1 MSPRPCVESIPAP
14 AFQWI
19 FQRTVSGADD
29 RGRYG
34 SPEKGNTTMLTRL
47 GRLAV
52 RRSRAVLIG
61 VLLVFLGLAVYGA
74 GAQND
79 LDLARWSSPGT
90 ESVRAGDVLREE
102 FGTGNPNLALLVTAR
117 DGDVD
122 SAGTRDAARALAQEV
137 ERLPL
142 VTDVTSYWDSDS
154 LALRGTDGRRALVLV
169 RLEGSATEAREQLA
183 TLSPRLTRTTDE
195 LTVQVGGQEE
205 ISRQVGEQART
216 DFLRAELFALPAVL
230 LLLVLVYRRTTAAL
244 LTVAVGLLS
253 VLGTLAGLRVIAQ
266 FTEVSTFAANLA
278 LVLGLGLGVDYS
290 LFVISRYRE
299 ERAVGRPGPDAV
311 VRATAVA
318 GRTVVFSGV
327 TVAVSLCA
335 LLVFPFFFLSSFA
348 YAGVLVVVT
357 AVAGAVVFLPA
368 ALARWGHRVERPDAP
383 TTSGFWHRT
392 ALAAM
397 RRPLLAG
404 AGVLTVL
411 LLAASPLL
419 GLRFGL
425 PDERTLPE
433 GTSSRTTSEIVHEE
447 FPAEPTD
454 TIQVVLTKPTTKSLT
469 GAPTEAPTTTAA
481 TRAYA
486 AELSSIPGVFQV
498 DAPSGTYRDGR
509 RTGAPGQDRLT
520 APDGR
525 VRLALVPTQEAMR
538 GDVPALV
545 ERVRDLPAP
554 DGVLVGGYPGETTD
568 FRATLLDR
576 LPLAAGL
583 VLGAT
588 YLILFLMTGSV
599 LLPLKATVL
608 NLLSLAVMFG
618 CLVWVFQDG
627 NLSGVLGFTPTGSI
641 EPSIPVLMFC
651 VAYGLSMDYEVFLL
665 SRIKEEH
672 DRTGDTVSAVAEGIR
687 RSAPLITAAAGI
699 LALSFLSYATGGVV
713 FLKELG
719 IGTAL
724 TILVDATL
732 IRVVLLPV
740 TMRLAGRANWW
751 APKPLRRF
759 RIKEAAEPELD
770 QVLHREYV

>member
-1 MSPRPCVESIPAP
+1 
-14 AFQWI
+14 
-19 FQRTVSGADD
+19 
-29 RGRYG
+29 
-34 SPEKGNTTMLTRL
+34 MLTRL
-47 GRLAV
+47 GRMAV
-52 RRSRAVLIG
+52 RHSRAVLIG
-61 VLLVFLGLAVYGA
+61 FLLAFLGLGAYGA
-74 GAQND
+74 GAQGD
-79 LDLARWSSPGT
+79 LDLSRWDSPGT
-90 ESVRAGDVLREE
+90 ESVRAGEELRDH
-102 FGTGNPNLALLVTAR
+102 FRTGNPNLAVLVTAR

-122 SAGTRDAARALAQEV
+122 SPATEQAARELTAEV

-142 VTDVTSYWDSDS
+142 VTDLTSYWDAGSP
-154 LALRGTDGRRALVLV
+154 ALRGEDGRRALILA
-169 RLEGSATEAREQLA
+169 RLEGTATETRAELA
-183 TLSPRLTRTTDE
+183 KTSPQLTRTTPQLDI
-195 LTVQVGGQEE
+195 TVGGQEE

-216 DFLRAELFALPAVL
+216 DFLRAEAFALPAVL
-230 LLLVLVYRRTTAAL
+230 LLLILVYRRTAAAL

-253 VLGTLAGLRVIAQ
+253 VLGTLAGLRAIAQ

-290 LFVISRYRE
+290 LFVINRYRE
-299 ERAVGRPGPDAV
+299 ERAAGHDQPTSA
-311 VRATAVA
+311 VRATRVA
-318 GRTVVFSGV
+318 GRTVAFSGV

-348 YAGVLVVVT
+348 YAGVLVVCW
-357 AVAGAVVFLPA
+357 AVAGAVLFLPA
-368 ALARWGHRVERPDAP
+368 ALARWGHRVERPTAP
-383 TTSGFWHRT
+383 ASGFWHRT
-392 ALAAM
+392 ALTAM
-397 RRPLLAG
+397 RRPLVAG

-411 LLAASPLL
+411 LIAASPLL

-425 PDERTLPE
+425 PDERTLPA
-433 GTSSRTTSEIVHEE
+433 GTSSRTTSEIVHRE
-447 FPAEPTD
+447 FAAEPTD
-454 TIQVVLTKPTTKSLT
+454 TVQIVLGEQVS
-469 GAPTEAPTTTAA
+469 

-486 AELSSIPGVFQV
+486 TALSRLPGVHQV
-498 DAPSGTYRDGR
+498 DAPEGTYQDGR

-525 VRLALVPTQEAMR
+525 VRLAVVPTQQAMY
-538 GDVPALV
+538 GDVPAFV
-545 ERVRDLPAP
+545 DRIRDTPAP
-554 DGVLVGGYPGETTD
+554 APALVGGYPAETTD

-576 LPLAAGL
+576 LPLAVAL
-583 VLGAT
+583 VLVAT
-588 YLILFLMTGSV
+588 YVILFLMTGSV
-599 LLPLKATVL
+599 LLPAKATVL
-608 NLLSLAVMFG
+608 NLLSLSVMFG

-627 NLSGVLGFTPTGSI
+627 HLSGLLGFTPTGSI

-665 SRIKEEH
+665 ARIKEEH
-672 DRTGDTVSAVAEGIR
+672 DRTGDTVRAVAEGIR

-751 APKPLRRF
+751 APRWLRGLRV
-759 RIKEAAEPELD
+759 REGGGEKD
-770 QVLHREYV
+770 VLRGEYV

>member
-1 MSPRPCVESIPAP
+1 
-14 AFQWI
+14 
-19 FQRTVSGADD
+19 
-29 RGRYG
+29 
-34 SPEKGNTTMLTRL
+34 MLTRL

-61 VLLVFLGLAVYGA
+61 VLLAFLGLGAYGA
-74 GAQND
+74 GAQGD
-79 LDLARWSSPGT
+79 LDLSRWSAPGT

-122 SAGTRDAARALAQEV
+122 STRTERAARALAREV
-137 ERLPL
+137 AELPL
-142 VTDVTSYWDSDS
+142 VTDVTSYWDAESP
-154 LALRGTDGRRALVLV
+154 ALRGTDGRRALLLA

-183 TLSPRLTRTTDE
+183 TLSPRLTRTTPE

-216 DFLRAELFALPAVL
+216 DFLRAELFALPAVVL
-230 LLLVLVYRRTTAAL
+230 LLILVYRRTTAAL

-253 VLGTLAGLRVIAQ
+253 VLGTLAGLRAIAQ

-299 ERAVGRPGPDAV
+299 ERAAGHAQPDAV

-348 YAGVLVVVT
+348 YAGVLVVAT
-357 AVAGAVVFLPA
+357 AVTGAVLFLPA
-368 ALARWGHRVERPDAP
+368 ALARWGHRVERTGTAP
-383 TTSGFWHRT
+383 AAGFWHRT

-404 AGVLTVL
+404 TGVLAVL

-425 PDERTLPE
+425 PDERALPE
-433 GTSSRTTSEIVHEE
+433 GTSSRTTSEIVHKE
-447 FPAEPTD
+447 FAAEPTD
-454 TIQVVLTKPTTKSLT
+454 TIQVVLTEPLT
-469 GAPTEAPTTTAA
+469 NTSAA
-481 TRAYA
+481 KAGTGAYA
-486 AELSSIPGVFQV
+486 AQLSRIPGVFQV
-498 DAPSGTYRDGR
+498 DAPSGAYRDGQ
-509 RTGAPGQDRLT
+509 RTGEPGQNRLT
-520 APDGR
+520 APGGR
-525 VRLALVPTQEAMR
+525 VRLALVPTQEAMY

-545 ERVRDLPAP
+545 DRVRDTPAP
-554 DGVLVGGYPGETTD
+554 AGVLVGGYPGETTD
-568 FRATLLDR
+568 FRSTLLER
-576 LPLAAGL
+576 LPLAAGIVL
-583 VLGAT
+583 VAT
-588 YLILFLMTGSV
+588 YLILFLLTGSV
-599 LLPLKATVL
+599 LLPAKATVL
-608 NLLSLAVMFG
+608 NLLSLSVMFG

-627 NLSGVLGFTPTGSI
+627 NLSGVLGFTATGSI

-672 DRTGDTVSAVAEGIR
+672 DRTGDTERAVGEGIR

-751 APKPLRRF
+751 APKALRRF
-759 RIKEAAEPELD
+759 RIREAQDPEPER
-770 QVLHREYV
+770 VLHREYV

>member
-1 MSPRPCVESIPAP
+1 MSPHPCVESIPAP

-34 SPEKGNTTMLTRL
+34 FPEKGHTTMLTRL

-52 RRSRAVLIG
+52 RRSGAVLIG
-61 VLLVFLGLAVYGA
+61 VLLVLLGLAAYGA
-74 GAQND
+74 GAQDD

-122 SAGTRDAARALAQEV
+122 SARTREAARALAQEV

-142 VTDVTSYWDSDS
+142 VTDVTSYWDADS
-154 LALRGTDGRRALVLV
+154 RALRGTDGRRALVLV

-183 TLSPRLTRTTDE
+183 TLSPRLTRTTDK

-230 LLLVLVYRRTTAAL
+230 LLLVLVHRRTTAAL

-253 VLGTLAGLRVIAQ
+253 VLGTLAGLRAIAQ

-299 ERAVGRPGPDAV
+299 ERAAGRPQPDAV

-368 ALARWGHRVERPDAP
+368 ALARWGHRVERPA
-383 TTSGFWHRT
+383 TRTSGFWHRT

-454 TIQVVLTKPTTKSLT
+454 TIQVVLTKPLAKTPTTTS
-469 GAPTEAPTTTAA
+469 ATTTAA
-481 TRAYA
+481 MRAYA

-498 DAPSGTYRDGR
+498 DAPSGTYRDGQ
-509 RTGAPGQDRLT
+509 RTSAPGQDRLT

-525 VRLALVPTQEAMR
+525 VRMALVPTQEAMR

-545 ERVRDLPAP
+545 ERIGDTPAP

-608 NLLSLAVMFG
+608 NLLSLSVMFG

-672 DRTGDTVSAVAEGIR
+672 DRTGDTVRAVAEGIR

-759 RIKEAAEPELD
+759 RIREAAEPEPE
-770 QVLHREYV
+770 QVLRREYV

>member
-34 SPEKGNTTMLTRL
+34 SPAKGHTTMLTRL

-52 RRSRAVLIG
+52 RRSRAVLVG
-61 VLLVFLGLAVYGA
+61 VLLTFLGLAAYGA

-122 SAGTRDAARALAQEV
+122 SARTRDAARALAQEV
-137 ERLPL
+137 EGLPL

-253 VLGTLAGLRVIAQ
+253 VLGTLAGLRAIAQ

-299 ERAVGRPGPDAV
+299 ERAAGRPGPDAV

-368 ALARWGHRVERPDAP
+368 ALARWGHRVERPAAR
-383 TTSGFWHRT
+383 TSSGFWHRT

-454 TIQVVLTKPTTKSLT
+454 TIQVVLTKPPT
-469 GAPTEAPTTTAA
+469 GTSAEAPAKSA
-481 TRAYA
+481 DLRAYA
-486 AELSSIPGVFQV
+486 AELSSIQGVFQV
-498 DAPSGTYRDGR
+498 DAPSGTYRDGQ

-520 APDGR
+520 APDGS

-672 DRTGDTVSAVAEGIR
+672 DRTGDTGRAVAEGIR

-713 FLKELG
+713 FLKEMG

-759 RIKEAAEPELD
+759 RIKEAPEPEPD
-770 QVLHREYV
+770 QVLRREYV

>member
-1 MSPRPCVESIPAP
+1 
-14 AFQWI
+14 
-19 FQRTVSGADD
+19 
-29 RGRYG
+29 
-34 SPEKGNTTMLTRL
+34 MLTRL

-61 VLLVFLGLAVYGA
+61 VLLTFLGLAAYGA

-122 SAGTRDAARALAQEV
+122 SAGTREAGRALAQEV

-142 VTDVTSYWDSDS
+142 VTDVTSYWDADS
-154 LALRGTDGRRALVLV
+154 RALRGTDGRRALVLV

-183 TLSPRLTRTTDE
+183 TLSPRLTRTTPE
-195 LTVQVGGQEE
+195 LAVQVGGQEE

-299 ERAVGRPGPDAV
+299 ERAAGRPQPDAV

-368 ALARWGHRVERPDAP
+368 ALARWGHRVERPDAR
-383 TTSGFWHRT
+383 TSSGFWHRT

-454 TIQVVLTKPTTKSLT
+454 SIQVVLAKPTTKSPAT
-469 GAPTEAPTTTAA
+469 TTTAA

-486 AELSSIPGVFQV
+486 AELSSIQGVFQV
-498 DAPSGTYRDGR
+498 EAPSGTYRDGQ

-520 APDGR
+520 ASDGR

-545 ERVRDLPAP
+545 ERVRDTPAP
-554 DGVLVGGYPGETTD
+554 ADVLVGGYPGETTD

-608 NLLSLAVMFG
+608 NLLSLSVMFG
-618 CLVWVFQDG
+618 CLVWVFQEG

-672 DRTGDTVSAVAEGIR
+672 DRTGDTGLAVAEGIR

-759 RIKEAAEPELD
+759 RIREAPEPEPER
-770 QVLHREYV
+770 VLRREYV

>member
-1 MSPRPCVESIPAP
+1 
-14 AFQWI
+14 
-19 FQRTVSGADD
+19 
-29 RGRYG
+29 
-34 SPEKGNTTMLTRL
+34 MLTRL

-61 VLLVFLGLAVYGA
+61 VLLTFLGLAAYGA

-122 SAGTRDAARALAQEV
+122 SARTRDAARALAQEV
-137 ERLPL
+137 EGLPL

-154 LALRGTDGRRALVLV
+154 LALRATDGRRALVLV

-253 VLGTLAGLRVIAQ
+253 VLGTLAGLRAIAQ

-299 ERAVGRPGPDAV
+299 ERAAGRPGPDAV

-368 ALARWGHRVERPDAP
+368 ALARWGHRVERPAAR
-383 TTSGFWHRT
+383 TSSGFWHRT

-454 TIQVVLTKPTTKSLT
+454 TIQVLLTKPST
-469 GAPTEAPTTTAA
+469 GTSAEAPAKAA
-481 TRAYA
+481 DLRAYA
-486 AELSSIPGVFQV
+486 AELSSIQGVFQV
-498 DAPSGTYRDGR
+498 DAPSGTYRDGQ

-672 DRTGDTVSAVAEGIR
+672 DRTGDTGHAVAEGIR

-713 FLKELG
+713 FLKEMG

-759 RIKEAAEPELD
+759 RIKEAPEPEPD
-770 QVLHREYV
+770 QVLRREYV

>member
-1 MSPRPCVESIPAP
+1 M
-14 AFQWI
+14 
-19 FQRTVSGADD
+19 
-29 RGRYG
+29 
-34 SPEKGNTTMLTRL
+34 
-47 GRLAV
+47 
-52 RRSRAVLIG
+52 
-61 VLLVFLGLAVYGA
+61 
-74 GAQND
+74 
-79 LDLARWSSPGT
+79 
-90 ESVRAGDVLREE
+90 
-102 FGTGNPNLALLVTAR
+102 
-117 DGDVD
+117 
-122 SAGTRDAARALAQEV
+122 
-137 ERLPL
+137 
-142 VTDVTSYWDSDS
+142 
-154 LALRGTDGRRALVLV
+154 RGTDGRRALVLV

-183 TLSPRLTRTTDE
+183 TLSPRLTRTTPE

-230 LLLVLVYRRTTAAL
+230 LLLVLVHRRATAAL

-253 VLGTLAGLRVIAQ
+253 VLGTLAGLRAIAQ

-299 ERAVGRPGPDAV
+299 ERAAGRPQPEAV

-327 TVAVSLCA
+327 TVAVSLSA
-335 LLVFPFFFLSSFA
+335 LLVFPLFFLSSFA

-368 ALARWGHRVERPDAP
+368 ALTRWGHRVERPAAR
-383 TTSGFWHRT
+383 TSSGFWHRT

-425 PDERTLPE
+425 PDERTLPD

-454 TIQVVLTKPTTKSLT
+454 TIQVVLAEPPTAT
-469 GAPTEAPTTTAA
+469 PTAA
-481 TRAYA
+481 LATTPDLRAYA
-486 AELSSIPGVFQV
+486 AALSSIPGVFQV
-498 DAPSGTYRDGR
+498 DAPSGTYRDGQ
-509 RTGAPGQDRLT
+509 RTGAPGQDRLR

-545 ERVRDLPAP
+545 ERVRDVPAP

-568 FRATLLDR
+568 FRAALLDR

-608 NLLSLAVMFG
+608 NLLSLSVMFG

-672 DRTGDTVSAVAEGIR
+672 DRTGDTGRAVAEGIR

-751 APKPLRRF
+751 APKPLRRL
-759 RIKEAAEPELD
+759 RIREAPEPEPD
-770 QVLHREYV
+770 QVLRREYV

>member
-1 MSPRPCVESIPAP
+1 
-14 AFQWI
+14 
-19 FQRTVSGADD
+19 
-29 RGRYG
+29 
-34 SPEKGNTTMLTRL
+34 MLTRL

-61 VLLVFLGLAVYGA
+61 VLLTFLGLAAYGA

-122 SAGTRDAARALAQEV
+122 SASTRDAARALAQEV
-137 ERLPL
+137 EGLPL

-253 VLGTLAGLRVIAQ
+253 VLGTLAGLRAIAQ

-299 ERAVGRPGPDAV
+299 ERAAGRPGPDAV

-368 ALARWGHRVERPDAP
+368 ALARWGHRVERPAAR
-383 TTSGFWHRT
+383 TSSGFWHRT

-454 TIQVVLTKPTTKSLT
+454 TIQVVLTKSPTGTT
-469 GAPTEAPTTTAA
+469 TTATTAA

-486 AELSSIPGVFQV
+486 AELSSIQGVFQV
-498 DAPSGTYRDGR
+498 DAPSGTYRDGQ

-520 APDGR
+520 APEGR

-672 DRTGDTVSAVAEGIR
+672 DRTGDTAHAVAEGIR

-713 FLKELG
+713 FLKEMG

-759 RIKEAAEPELD
+759 RIKEAPEPEPD
-770 QVLHREYV
+770 QVLRREYV

>member
-1 MSPRPCVESIPAP
+1 
-14 AFQWI
+14 
-19 FQRTVSGADD
+19 
-29 RGRYG
+29 
-34 SPEKGNTTMLTRL
+34 MLTRL

-52 RRSRAVLIG
+52 HHSRAVLAG
-61 VLLVFLGLAVYGA
+61 ALLVLLGLGAYGA
-74 GAQND
+74 GAQSD
-79 LDLARWSSPGT
+79 LDLSRWSSPGT
-90 ESVRAGDVLREE
+90 ESVRAGDVLRDD
-102 FGTGNPNLALLVTAR
+102 FRTGNPNLALLVTAR

-122 SAGTRDAARALAQEV
+122 SPRTERAARELAEEV
-137 ERLPL
+137 GQLPL
-142 VTDVTSYWDSDS
+142 VTHVTSYWSADSP
-154 LALRGTDGRRALVLV
+154 ALRGEDGRRALILA
-169 RLEGSATEAREQLA
+169 RLEGTATETREELA
-183 TLSPRLTRTTDE
+183 SVSPRLTRITPE
-195 LTVQVGGQEE
+195 LDVRVGGQEE
-205 ISRQVGEQART
+205 ISRQVGEEARA
-216 DFLRAELFALPAVL
+216 DFLRAEAFALPVVL
-230 LLLVLVYRRTTAAL
+230 LLLILVYRRTAAAL
-244 LTVAVGLLS
+244 LTVGVGLLS
-253 VLGTLAGLRVIAQ
+253 VLGTLAGLRLLAQ
-266 FTEVSTFAANLA
+266 FTVVSTFAANLA

-290 LFVISRYRE
+290 LFVINRYRE
-299 ERAVGRPGPDAV
+299 ERNAGRAQQEAVL
-311 VRATAVA
+311 RATVVA

-348 YAGVLVVVT
+348 YAGVLVVLS
-357 AVAGAVVFLPA
+357 AVVGAVLVLPA
-368 ALARWGHRVERPDAP
+368 GLARWGHRVERPATP
-383 TTSGFWHRT
+383 ASGFWHRT
-392 ALAAM
+392 ALAAL

-433 GTSSRTTSEIVHEE
+433 GTSSRTTAEIVHRE
-447 FPAEPTD
+447 FAAEPTD
-454 TIQVVLTKPTTKSLT
+454 TVQVVLAESV
-469 GAPTEAPTTTAA
+469 G

-486 AELSSIPGVFQV
+486 AELSRLPGVFQV
-498 DAPSGTYRDGR
+498 DAPEGAYQDGR

-520 APDGR
+520 AADGR
-525 VRLALVPTQEAMR
+525 VRLAVVPTQQALY
-538 GDVPALV
+538 GDVPAFV
-545 ERVRDLPAP
+545 DRVRDSPAP
-554 DGVLVGGYPGETTD
+554 APALVGGYPGETTD

-576 LPLAAGL
+576 LPLAVGL

-588 YLILFLMTGSV
+588 YVILFLMTGSV
-599 LLPLKATVL
+599 LLPAKATVL
-608 NLLSLAVMFG
+608 NLLSLSVMFG

-627 NLSGVLGFTPTGSI
+627 HLSGPLGFTPAGSI

-665 SRIKEEH
+665 ARIKEEH
-672 DRTGDTVSAVAEGIR
+672 ERTGDTVRAVGEGIR

-699 LALSFLSYATGGVV
+699 LALSFLSYATSGVV

-751 APKPLRRF
+751 APRPLRRW
-759 RIKEAAEPELD
+759 RVREAD
-770 QVLHREYV
+770 VLRGEYP

>member
-1 MSPRPCVESIPAP
+1 
-14 AFQWI
+14 
-19 FQRTVSGADD
+19 
-29 RGRYG
+29 
-34 SPEKGNTTMLTRL
+34 MLTRL

-52 RRSRAVLIG
+52 RRSRAVLLG
-61 VLLVFLGLAVYGA
+61 ALLVFLGLGAYGA

-79 LDLARWSSPGT
+79 LDLSRWSAPGT

-122 SAGTRDAARALAQEV
+122 SPGTARAARALAAEV
-137 ERLPL
+137 EDLPL
-142 VTDVTSYWDSDS
+142 VTDVTSYWDAGSS
-154 LALRGTDGRRALVLV
+154 ALRNVDGTRALVLA
-169 RLEGSATEAREQLA
+169 RLEGSATETRQELA
-183 TLSPRLTRTTDE
+183 TLSPRLTRVTPE
-195 LTVQVGGQEE
+195 LTVRVGGQEE
-205 ISRQVGEQART
+205 ISRQVGEQARA
-216 DFLRAELFALPAVL
+216 DFLRAEALAIPAVVL
-230 LLLVLVYRRTTAAL
+230 LLILVYRRTVAAL

-253 VLGTLAGLRVIAQ
+253 VFGTLAGLRLLAQ

-290 LFVISRYRE
+290 LFVINRYRE
-299 ERAVGRPGPDAV
+299 ERAAGHAQQAAV
-311 VRATAVA
+311 VRATATA

-348 YAGVLVVVT
+348 YAGVLVVLT
-357 AVAGAVVFLPA
+357 AVAGAVLFLPA
-368 ALARWGHRVERPDAP
+368 ALARWGHRVERPAAP
-383 TTSGFWHRT
+383 TSGFWHRT
-392 ALAAM
+392 ALRAM
-397 RRPLLAG
+397 RRPLVTG

-425 PDERTLPE
+425 PDERTLPT
-433 GTSSRTTSEIVHEE
+433 GTSSRTTAEIVHEE

-454 TIQVVLTKPTTKSLT
+454 TVQVVLDKQ
-469 GAPTEAPTTTAA
+469 AD

-486 AELSSIPGVFQV
+486 AELSRIPGIFQV
-498 DAPSGTYRDGR
+498 DAPEGAYRDGG
-509 RTGAPGQDRLT
+509 RTGPAGQDGLT

-525 VRLALVPTQEAMR
+525 VRLALIPTQGALY

-545 ERVRDLPAP
+545 ERVRDTPAP
-554 DGVLVGGYPGETTD
+554 ARALVGGYPGETTD
-568 FRATLLDR
+568 FRSTLLNR
-576 LPLAAGL
+576 LPFAIGL
-583 VLGAT
+583 VLAAT

-608 NLLSLAVMFG
+608 NLLSLGVMFG

-627 NLSGVLGFTPTGSI
+627 HLSGVLGFTPTGSI
-641 EPSIPVLMFC
+641 EPSVPVLMFC

-665 SRIKEEH
+665 ARIKEEH
-672 DRTGDTVSAVAEGIR
+672 DRTGDTERAVAEGIR

-699 LALSFLSYATGGVV
+699 LALSFLSYVTGGVV

-719 IGTAL
+719 LGTAL

-751 APKPLRRF
+751 APKPLRR
-759 RIKEAAEPELD
+759 
-770 QVLHREYV
+770 LHRRIGITEEPREVLRGEYV

>member
-1 MSPRPCVESIPAP
+1 
-14 AFQWI
+14 
-19 FQRTVSGADD
+19 
-29 RGRYG
+29 
-34 SPEKGNTTMLTRL
+34 MLTRL

-61 VLLVFLGLAVYGA
+61 VLLTFLGLAAYGA

-122 SAGTRDAARALAQEV
+122 SARTRDAARALAQEV

-154 LALRGTDGRRALVLV
+154 LALRATDGRRALVLV
-169 RLEGSATEAREQLA
+169 RLEGSATDAREQLGR
-183 TLSPRLTRTTDE
+183 LSPRLTRTTDE

-244 LTVAVGLLS
+244 LTIAVGLLS
-253 VLGTLAGLRVIAQ
+253 VLGTLAGLRAIAQ

-299 ERAVGRPGPDAV
+299 ERAAGRPGPDAV

-357 AVAGAVVFLPA
+357 AVVGAVVFLPA
-368 ALARWGHRVERPDAP
+368 ALARWGHRVERPAAR
-383 TTSGFWHRT
+383 TSSGFWHRT

-454 TIQVVLTKPTTKSLT
+454 IIQVVLTKSPTGTT
-469 GAPTEAPTTTAA
+469 TTATTAA

-486 AELSSIPGVFQV
+486 AELSSIQGVFQV
-498 DAPSGTYRDGR
+498 DAPSGTYRDGQ

-520 APDGR
+520 APEGR

-672 DRTGDTVSAVAEGIR
+672 DRTGDTGRAVAEGIR

-713 FLKELG
+713 FLKEMG

-759 RIKEAAEPELD
+759 RIKEAPEPEPD
-770 QVLHREYV
+770 QVLRREYA

>member
-34 SPEKGNTTMLTRL
+34 SPAKGHTTMLTRL

-61 VLLVFLGLAVYGA
+61 VLLTFLGLAAYGA

-122 SAGTRDAARALAQEV
+122 SASTRDAARALAQEV
-137 ERLPL
+137 EGLPL

-154 LALRGTDGRRALVLV
+154 LALRATDGRRALVLV

-183 TLSPRLTRTTDE
+183 TLSTRLTRTTDE

-253 VLGTLAGLRVIAQ
+253 VLGTLAGLRAIAQ

-299 ERAVGRPGPDAV
+299 ERAAGRPGPDAV

-368 ALARWGHRVERPDAP
+368 ALARWGHRVERPAAR
-383 TTSGFWHRT
+383 TSSGFWHRT

-454 TIQVVLTKPTTKSLT
+454 TIQVVLTKSPTGTT
-469 GAPTEAPTTTAA
+469 TTATTAA

-486 AELSSIPGVFQV
+486 AELSSIQGVFQV
-498 DAPSGTYRDGR
+498 DAPSGTYRDGQ

-520 APDGR
+520 APEGR

-672 DRTGDTVSAVAEGIR
+672 DRTGDTAHAVAEGIR

-713 FLKELG
+713 FLKEMG

-759 RIKEAAEPELD
+759 RIKEAPEPEPD
-770 QVLHREYV
+770 QVLRREYV

>member
-1 MSPRPCVESIPAP
+1 
-14 AFQWI
+14 
-19 FQRTVSGADD
+19 
-29 RGRYG
+29 
-34 SPEKGNTTMLTRL
+34 MLTRL

-61 VLLVFLGLAVYGA
+61 VLLTFLGLAAYGA

-122 SAGTRDAARALAQEV
+122 SASTREAARALAQEV
-137 ERLPL
+137 EGLPL

-253 VLGTLAGLRVIAQ
+253 VLGTLAGLRAIAQ

-299 ERAVGRPGPDAV
+299 ERAAGRPGPDAV

-368 ALARWGHRVERPDAP
+368 ALARWGHRVERPAAR
-383 TTSGFWHRT
+383 TSSGFWHRT

-433 GTSSRTTSEIVHEE
+433 GTSSRNTSEIVHEE

-454 TIQVVLTKPTTKSLT
+454 TIQVVLTKSPTGTT
-469 GAPTEAPTTTAA
+469 TTATTAA

-486 AELSSIPGVFQV
+486 AELSSIQGVFQV
-498 DAPSGTYRDGR
+498 DAPSGTYRDGQ

-520 APDGR
+520 APDGS

-672 DRTGDTVSAVAEGIR
+672 DRTGDTGRAVAEGIR

-713 FLKELG
+713 FLKEMG

-759 RIKEAAEPELD
+759 RIKEAPEPDPD
-770 QVLHREYV
+770 QVLRREYA

>member
-1 MSPRPCVESIPAP
+1 MSPRPCVERIPAP

-34 SPEKGNTTMLTRL
+34 SPEKGHTTMLTRL

-61 VLLVFLGLAVYGA
+61 VLLTFLGLAVYGA

-122 SAGTRDAARALAQEV
+122 SARTRDAARVLVQEV

-142 VTDVTSYWDSDS
+142 VTDVTSYWDADS
-154 LALRGTDGRRALVLV
+154 RALRGTGGRRALVLV

-230 LLLVLVYRRTTAAL
+230 LLLILVYRRTTAAL
-244 LTVAVGLLS
+244 LTVGVGLLS
-253 VLGTLAGLRVIAQ
+253 VIGTLAGLRAIAQ

-299 ERAVGRPGPDAV
+299 ERAAGRPQPDAV
-311 VRATAVA
+311 VRATTVA

-327 TVAVSLCA
+327 TVAVSLSA

-368 ALARWGHRVERPDAP
+368 ALARWGHRVERPDAR
-383 TTSGFWHRT
+383 TSSGFWHRT

-454 TIQVVLTKPTTKSLT
+454 TIQVVLAKPHT
-469 GAPTEAPTTTAA
+469 GTPTAA
-481 TRAYA
+481 LATPPDLRAYA
-486 AELSSIPGVFQV
+486 AELSSVPGVFQV
-498 DAPSGTYRDGR
+498 DAPSGTYRDGQ

-525 VRLALVPTQEAMR
+525 VRLALVPTQEAMG

-545 ERVRDLPAP
+545 ERVRDVSAP

-672 DRTGDTVSAVAEGIR
+672 DRTGDTTRAVAEGIR

-759 RIKEAAEPELD
+759 RIKEAPEPEPD
-770 QVLHREYV
+770 QVLRREYV

>member
-1 MSPRPCVESIPAP
+1 
-14 AFQWI
+14 
-19 FQRTVSGADD
+19 
-29 RGRYG
+29 
-34 SPEKGNTTMLTRL
+34 MLTRL

-52 RRSRAVLIG
+52 RYNRAVLVG
-61 VLLVFLGLAVYGA
+61 FLLVFLGLGAYGA

-90 ESVRAGDVLREE
+90 ESVRAADALRDS
-102 FGTGNPNLALLVTAR
+102 FRTGNPNLAVLVTAR

-122 SAGTRDAARALAQEV
+122 SARTERAARELAAQV
-137 ERLPL
+137 EQLPL
-142 VTDVTSYWDSDS
+142 VTDVTSYWDADS
-154 LALRGTDGRRALVLV
+154 PALRSEHGRRALILA
-169 RLEGSATEAREQLA
+169 RIDGTATETREELA
-183 TLSPRLTRTTDE
+183 TVSPRLTRTTAD
-195 LTVQVGGQEE
+195 LDVRVGGQEE
-205 ISRQVGEQART
+205 ISRQVGEEARA
-216 DFLRAELFALPAVL
+216 DFLRAEAFALPVVL
-230 LLLVLVYRRTTAAL
+230 LLLILLYRRTVAAL
-244 LTVAVGLLS
+244 LTVAVGLFS
-253 VLGTLAGLRVIAQ
+253 VVGTLAGLRAIAQ
-266 FTEVSTFAANLA
+266 FTQVSTFAANLA
-278 LVLGLGLGVDYS
+278 LVLGLGLGIDYS
-290 LFVISRYRE
+290 LFVINRYRE
-299 ERAVGRPGPDAV
+299 ERGAERGRPEAV
-311 VRATAVA
+311 LGATVAA

-348 YAGVLVVVT
+348 YAGVLVVLT
-357 AVAGAVVFLPA
+357 AVTGAVLFLPA
-368 ALARWGHRVERPDAP
+368 ALARWGHRVERPDPPA
-383 TTSGFWHRT
+383 SGFWHRT

-411 LLAASPLL
+411 LLSASPLL

-433 GTSSRTTSEIVHEE
+433 GTSSRTTSEIVHQE
-447 FPAEPTD
+447 FAAEPTD
-454 TIQVVLTKPTTKSLT
+454 TVQVVLDRK
-469 GAPTEAPTTTAA
+469 AE

-486 AELSSIPGVFQV
+486 ARLSRVPGVFQV
-498 DAPSGTYRDGR
+498 EAPEGAYRDGR
-509 RTGAPGQDRLT
+509 RTGPPGQDRLT

-525 VRLALVPTQEAMR
+525 VRLAVVPTQQAMY
-538 GDVPALV
+538 GDVPAFV
-545 ERVRDLPAP
+545 ERVRGTPAP
-554 DGVLVGGYPGETTD
+554 ATVLVGGYPGETTD
-568 FRATLLDR
+568 FRSTLLDR
-576 LPLAAGL
+576 LPLAVGL

-588 YLILFLMTGSV
+588 YVILFLMTNSV

-608 NLLSLAVMFG
+608 NLLSLSVMFG

-627 NLSGVLGFTPTGSI
+627 HLSGLLGFTPTGSI

-665 SRIKEEH
+665 ARIKEEH
-672 DRTGDTVSAVAEGIR
+672 ERTGDTVRAVGEGIR
-687 RSAPLITAAAGI
+687 RSAPLVTAAAGI
-699 LALSFLSYATGGVV
+699 LALSFLSYTTSGVV

-751 APKPLRRF
+751 APRRLRRL
-759 RIKEAAEPELD
+759 RIKEAEGPAD
-770 QVLHREYV
+770 VLRREYV

>member
-34 SPEKGNTTMLTRL
+34 SPEKGHPTMLTRL

-52 RRSRAVLIG
+52 RRSGAVLIG
-61 VLLVFLGLAVYGA
+61 VLLVLLGLAAYGA
-74 GAQND
+74 GAQQD

-122 SAGTRDAARALAQEV
+122 SARTREAARAFAREV

-142 VTDVTSYWDSDS
+142 VTDITSYWDADS
-154 LALRGTDGRRALVLV
+154 RALRGTNGRRALVLV

-230 LLLVLVYRRTTAAL
+230 LLLVLVYRRATAAL

-253 VLGTLAGLRVIAQ
+253 VLGTLAGLRAIAQ

-299 ERAVGRPGPDAV
+299 ERAAGRPGPDAV
-311 VRATAVA
+311 VRATAIA

-368 ALARWGHRVERPDAP
+368 ALARWGHRVERPAAR
-383 TTSGFWHRT
+383 TSGFWHRT

-425 PDERTLPE
+425 PDERALPE

-454 TIQVVLTKPTTKSLT
+454 TIQVVLAKPSPKQLT
-469 GAPTEAPTTTAA
+469 DASTEAPTTTAA

-486 AELSSIPGVFQV
+486 AQLSSIPGVFQV
-498 DAPSGTYRDGR
+498 DAPSGTYRDGQQ
-509 RTGAPGQDRLT
+509 TGAPGQDRLT

-545 ERVRDLPAP
+545 ERVRDTAAP

-576 LPLAAGL
+576 LPLAAGF

-672 DRTGDTVSAVAEGIR
+672 DRTGDTERAVAEGIR

-751 APKPLRRF
+751 APKRLRRF
-759 RIKEAAEPELD
+759 RIREAAEPGPE
-770 QVLHREYV
+770 QVLRREYV

>member
-1 MSPRPCVESIPAP
+1 
-14 AFQWI
+14 
-19 FQRTVSGADD
+19 
-29 RGRYG
+29 
-34 SPEKGNTTMLTRL
+34 MLTRL

-52 RRSRAVLIG
+52 HHSRAVLAG
-61 VLLVFLGLAVYGA
+61 ALLVLLGLGAYGA
-74 GAQND
+74 GAQSD
-79 LDLARWSSPGT
+79 LDLSRWSSPGT
-90 ESVRAGDVLREE
+90 ESVRAADVLRDD
-102 FGTGNPNLALLVTAR
+102 FRTGNPNLALLVTAR

-122 SAGTRDAARALAQEV
+122 SPRTERAARELAQEV
-137 ERLPL
+137 GQLPL
-142 VTDVTSYWDSDS
+142 VTHVTSYWSADSP
-154 LALRGTDGRRALVLV
+154 ALRGEDGRRALILA
-169 RLEGSATEAREQLA
+169 RLEGTATETREELA
-183 TLSPRLTRTTDE
+183 SVSPRLTRITPE
-195 LTVQVGGQEE
+195 LDVRVGGQEE
-205 ISRQVGEQART
+205 ISRQVGEEARA
-216 DFLRAELFALPAVL
+216 DFLRAEAFALPAVL
-230 LLLVLVYRRTTAAL
+230 LLLILVYRRTAAAL
-244 LTVAVGLLS
+244 LTVGVGLLS
-253 VLGTLAGLRVIAQ
+253 VLGTLAGLRLLAQ

-290 LFVISRYRE
+290 LFVINRYRE
-299 ERAVGRPGPDAV
+299 ERNAGRAQQEAVL
-311 VRATAVA
+311 RATVVA

-348 YAGVLVVVT
+348 YAGVLVVLS
-357 AVAGAVVFLPA
+357 AVVGAVLVLPA
-368 ALARWGHRVERPDAP
+368 GLARWGHRVERPAP
-383 TTSGFWHRT
+383 PASGFWHRT
-392 ALAAM
+392 ALAAL

-433 GTSSRTTSEIVHEE
+433 GTSSRTTAEIVHRE
-447 FPAEPTD
+447 FAAEPTD
-454 TIQVVLTKPTTKSLT
+454 TVQVVLAESV
-469 GAPTEAPTTTAA
+469 G

-486 AELSSIPGVFQV
+486 AELSRLPGVFQV
-498 DAPSGTYRDGR
+498 DAPEGAYQDGR

-520 APDGR
+520 AADGR
-525 VRLALVPTQEAMR
+525 VRLAVVPTQQALY
-538 GDVPALV
+538 GDVPAFV
-545 ERVRDLPAP
+545 DRVRDSPAP
-554 DGVLVGGYPGETTD
+554 APALVGGYPGETTD

-576 LPLAAGL
+576 LPLAVGL

-588 YLILFLMTGSV
+588 YVILFLMTGSV
-599 LLPLKATVL
+599 LLPAKATVL
-608 NLLSLAVMFG
+608 NLLSLSVMFG

-627 NLSGVLGFTPTGSI
+627 HLSGPLGFTPAGSI

-665 SRIKEEH
+665 ARIKEEH
-672 DRTGDTVSAVAEGIR
+672 ERTGDTVRAVGEGIR

-699 LALSFLSYATGGVV
+699 LALSFLSYATSGVV

-751 APKPLRRF
+751 APRPLRRW
-759 RIKEAAEPELD
+759 RVREAD
-770 QVLHREYV
+770 VLRGEYP

>member
-1 MSPRPCVESIPAP
+1 
-14 AFQWI
+14 
-19 FQRTVSGADD
+19 
-29 RGRYG
+29 
-34 SPEKGNTTMLTRL
+34 MLTRL

-61 VLLVFLGLAVYGA
+61 ALLVFLGLAAYGA
-74 GAQND
+74 GAQGD
-79 LDLARWSSPGT
+79 LDLARWSAPGT

-122 SAGTRDAARALAQEV
+122 SARTRGAARALVQEV
-137 ERLPL
+137 AKAPL
-142 VTDVTSYWDSDS
+142 VTDVTSYWDARSP
-154 LALRGTDGRRALVLV
+154 ALRATDGRRALVLV
-169 RLEGSATEAREQLA
+169 RLEGGATEAREQLA
-183 TLSPRLTRTTDE
+183 TLSPRLARTTPE

-216 DFLRAELFALPAVL
+216 DFLRAELFALPAVVL
-230 LLLVLVYRRTTAAL
+230 LLILVYRRTTAAL
-244 LTVAVGLLS
+244 LTVGVGLLS
-253 VLGTLAGLRVIAQ
+253 ALGTLAGLRAIAQ

-290 LFVISRYRE
+290 LFMISRYRE
-299 ERAVGRPGPDAV
+299 ERAAGHAQPDAV

-318 GRTVVFSGV
+318 GRTVMFSGV

-348 YAGVLVVVT
+348 YAGVLVVLT
-357 AVAGAVVFLPA
+357 AVTGAAVLLPA
-368 ALARWGHRVERPDAP
+368 ALARWGHRVERPTAP
-383 TTSGFWHRT
+383 ASGFWHRT
-392 ALAAM
+392 AIAAM

-454 TIQVVLTKPTTKSLT
+454 MIQVVLTKPLT
-469 GAPTEAPTTTAA
+469 NPAD

-486 AELSSIPGVFQV
+486 AELSRIPGVFQV
-498 DAPSGTYRDGR
+498 DAPSGAYRDGKR
-509 RTGAPGQDRLT
+509 AGEPGQDRLT

-525 VRLALVPTQEAMR
+525 VRLALVPTQGAMY

-545 ERVRDLPAP
+545 DRVRDTPAP
-554 DGVLVGGYPGETTD
+554 ADVLVGGYPGETTD
-568 FRATLLDR
+568 FRSTLLDR
-576 LPLAAGL
+576 LPLAAAL

-599 LLPLKATVL
+599 LLSVKATVL
-608 NLLSLAVMFG
+608 NLLSLSVMFG

-665 SRIKEEH
+665 SRVKEEY
-672 DRTGDTVSAVAEGIR
+672 DRTGDTERAVGEGIR

-699 LALSFLSYATGGVV
+699 LAVSFLSYATGGVV

-751 APKPLRRF
+751 APKALRRF
-759 RIKEAAEPELD
+759 RIREAAELGPEPEPELR
-770 QVLHREYV
+770 REYV

>member
-1 MSPRPCVESIPAP
+1 
-14 AFQWI
+14 
-19 FQRTVSGADD
+19 
-29 RGRYG
+29 
-34 SPEKGNTTMLTRL
+34 MLTRL

-52 RRSRAVLIG
+52 RRSGAVLIG
-61 VLLVFLGLAVYGA
+61 VLLVFIGLAAYGA
-74 GAQND
+74 GAQDD
-79 LDLARWSSPGT
+79 LDLARWSAPGT

-122 SAGTRDAARALAQEV
+122 SARTTRAARAFAREV

-142 VTDVTSYWDSDS
+142 VTDVTSYWDADS
-154 LALRGTDGRRALVLV
+154 RALRATDGRRALVLA
-169 RLEGSATEAREQLA
+169 RLEGSATQVREQLA
-183 TLSPRLTRTTDE
+183 TLSPRLTRTTSA
-195 LTVQVGGQEE
+195 LTVQAGGQEE

-216 DFLRAELFALPAVL
+216 DFLRAELFALPAVV

-253 VLGTLAGLRVIAQ
+253 VLGTLAGLRAIAQ

-299 ERAVGRPGPDAV
+299 ERAAGRPQPEAV

-327 TVAVSLCA
+327 TVAVSLSA

-357 AVAGAVVFLPA
+357 AVAGAVLFLPA
-368 ALARWGHRVERPDAP
+368 ALARWGHRVERPAAP
-383 TTSGFWHRT
+383 ASGFWHRT

-397 RRPLLAG
+397 RRPLLVG
-404 AGVLTVL
+404 TGVLTVL

-425 PDERTLPE
+425 PDERALPE
-433 GTSSRTTSEIVHEE
+433 GTSSRITSEIVHRE
-447 FPAEPTD
+447 FPAEATD
-454 TIQVVLTKPTTKSLT
+454 MIQVVF
-469 GAPTEAPTTTAA
+469 TEPLTTTAA
-481 TRAYA
+481 SRRYA
-486 AELSSIPGVFQV
+486 AELSRIPGVFQV
-498 DAPSGTYRDGR
+498 DAPSGTYREGL
-509 RTGAPGQDRLT
+509 RTGAQGQDRLT
-520 APDGR
+520 AHDGR
-525 VRLALVPTQEAMR
+525 VRLALVPTQAAMR

-545 ERVRDLPAP
+545 ERVRATPAP
-554 DGVLVGGYPGETTD
+554 ADVLVGGYPGETTD
-568 FRATLLDR
+568 FRGTLLDR

-599 LLPLKATVL
+599 LLPVKATFL

-627 NLSGVLGFTPTGSI
+627 NLSGLLGFTPTGSI

-672 DRTGDTVSAVAEGIR
+672 DRGGTSHALEAVGEGDTELAVGEGIR

-751 APKPLRRF
+751 APKPLRRL
-759 RIKEAAEPELD
+759 RIRETADPER
-770 QVLHREYV
+770 VLHREYV